1 MSVLALHADS
11 KFVLLALAIVFLG
24 IGYTYHSA
32 ILFGWEAGSTM
43 TMTTTL
49 APTPDSRL
57 CIHHMIAAGAFVTG
71 FSGGLIVS
79 RILQGTELRSEQGHR
94 RQVPQVVGH
103 NSDSKVF
110 TFYIAGTKAGARY
123 HLKQACAGGSSA
135 LALTACGTCCKQL
148 VTQLASA
155 ATGRV

>member
-103 NSDSKVF
+103 NSDSKAF
-110 TFYIAGTKAGARY
+110 SEAHTFYIAGTDARTRY
-123 HLKQACAGGSSA
+123 HLSKACAGGSSA
-135 LALTACGTCCKQL
+135 VALTACGTCCKKL
-148 VTQLASA
+148 VTQL
-155 ATGRV
+155 V